1 MMNIHMELFLFRKE
15 HVSMYN
21 PQLDTFIAVADAG
34 SFNKA
39 SEKLYVSPNA
49 VMKQMNL
56 LESNLGLHLFER
68 THRGLQLT
76 PAGQSLY
83 HDALYI
89 IQYSKDAI
97 ARAKHF
103 NPQKTLR
110 IGVSFTTPV
119 EYLISLWD
127 KVQKIYPQLKFELIS
142 FENTPDNARE
152 IMKNFGVNIDM
163 VAGIYSSNLLEER
176 RCAAMLLYHTPVCCA
191 VPRNH
196 PLAYKE
202 KLTMKDLYH
211 ETIFLLQHHYFD
223 DFDIIR
229 ADLLKNHSA
238 IQIEDISFFNM
249 DVFNRCVNESKL
261 MLAMPE
267 WKNIHPMLKIIP
279 IEWDYVIPFGIM
291 YSPHPSH
298 EVQLFI
304 DAIEQ

>member
-1 MMNIHMELFLFRKE
+1 
-15 HVSMYN
+15 MYN

-119 EYLISLWD
+119 EYLIS
-127 KVQKIYPQLKFELIS
+127 
-142 FENTPDNARE
+142 
-152 IMKNFGVNIDM
+152 
-163 VAGIYSSNLLEER
+163 
-176 RCAAMLLYHTPVCCA
+176 
-191 VPRNH
+191 
-196 PLAYKE
+196 
-202 KLTMKDLYH
+202 
-211 ETIFLLQHHYFD
+211 
-223 DFDIIR
+223 
-229 ADLLKNHSA
+229 
-238 IQIEDISFFNM
+238 
-249 DVFNRCVNESKL
+249 
-261 MLAMPE
+261 
-267 WKNIHPMLKIIP
+267 
-279 IEWDYVIPFGIM
+279 FGIKFKK
-291 YSPHPSH
+291 YIHS
-298 EVQLFI
+298 
-304 DAIEQ
+304 

>member
-1 MMNIHMELFLFRKE
+1 
-15 HVSMYN
+15 MYN

-163 VAGIYSSNLLEER
+163 VAGI
-176 RCAAMLLYHTPVCCA
+176 
-191 VPRNH
+191 
-196 PLAYKE
+196 
-202 KLTMKDLYH
+202 
-211 ETIFLLQHHYFD
+211 
-223 DFDIIR
+223 
-229 ADLLKNHSA
+229 
-238 IQIEDISFFNM
+238 
-249 DVFNRCVNESKL
+249 
-261 MLAMPE
+261 
-267 WKNIHPMLKIIP
+267 
-279 IEWDYVIPFGIM
+279 
-291 YSPHPSH
+291 
-298 EVQLFI
+298 
-304 DAIEQ
+304 

>member
-142 FENTPDNARE
+142 FE
-152 IMKNFGVNIDM
+152 
-163 VAGIYSSNLLEER
+163 
-176 RCAAMLLYHTPVCCA
+176 
-191 VPRNH
+191 
-196 PLAYKE
+196 
-202 KLTMKDLYH
+202 
-211 ETIFLLQHHYFD
+211 
-223 DFDIIR
+223 
-229 ADLLKNHSA
+229 
-238 IQIEDISFFNM
+238 SF
-249 DVFNRCVNESKL
+249 E
-261 MLAMPE
+261 
-267 WKNIHPMLKIIP
+267 
-279 IEWDYVIPFGIM
+279 Y
-291 YSPHPSH
+291 
-298 EVQLFI
+298 
-304 DAIEQ
+304 

>member
-176 RCAAMLLYHTPVCCA
+176 RCADVNF
-191 VPRNH
+191 R
-196 PLAYKE
+196 KE
-202 KLTMKDLYH
+202 WTYR
-211 ETIFLLQHHYFD
+211 FS
-223 DFDIIR
+223 DFC
-229 ADLLKNHSA
+229 
-238 IQIEDISFFNM
+238 EFNYQSKKYSVL
-249 DVFNRCVNESKL
+249 VFEK
-261 MLAMPE
+261 
-267 WKNIHPMLKIIP
+267 
-279 IEWDYVIPFGIM
+279 
-291 YSPHPSH
+291 
-298 EVQLFI
+298 Q
-304 DAIEQ
+304 